1 MSGGT
6 KRRFSKPPV
15 VVAGDLN
22 SNSQWDAN
30 RPRTKSHGGSSLI
43 RESWSNRL
51 ISAYHAHNGE
61 NQGNETRPTY
71 YLYRYQHKSFHLD
84 YVFVPKDWRLKLVG
98 VGSFG
103 VWGKLGDR
111 VPVVVDVT
119 IGGDQ

>member
-1 MSGGT
+1 MG
-6 KRRFSKPPV
+6 RQP
-15 VVAGDLN
+15 
-22 SNSQWDAN
+22 
-30 RPRTKSHGGSSLI
+30 PRTKSHGGSSLI
-43 RESWSNRL
+43 RHGL

-103 VWGKLGDR
+103 VWGKLGDH